1 MKFICFSFPL
11 ISLLVSLGTQADVLI
26 SLSAKLVRPPCVLTA
41 ENGEK
46 ELVINFREVA
56 LDRLTEEKQS
66 FGILIKQCELRKN
79 LQVYLSPREGS
90 TLTINNE
97 AVLATSIN
105 GLGIRFSEE
114 NKSNAL
120 NLNKWERIAPSV
132 SGDTGKV
139 VIQSQLVTNQA
150 IENLTAGPFSA
161 ALSVMVDYL

>member
-97 AVLATSIN
+97 TVLATSIN

-120 NLNKWERIAPSV
+120 NLNKWERITPSV

>member
-1 MKFICFSFPL
+1 MKLTRFVFPL
-11 ISLLVSLGTQADVLI
+11 VGLFISFGAQADVLL

-46 ELVINFREVA
+46 ELFINFREVA

-79 LQVYLSPREGS
+79 LQVYLSPREGN
-90 TLTINNE
+90 TLTVNNE
-97 AVLATSIN
+97 TVLATSIT

-114 NKSNAL
+114 NKSTAL
-120 NLNKWERIAPSV
+120 NLNKWERIAPTV
-132 SGDTGKV
+132 SGDTGKI

-150 IENLTAGPFSA
+150 LENLTAGPFTA

>member
-1 MKFICFSFPL
+1 MKFIYFSFPL

-97 AVLATSIN
+97 TVLATSIN

>member
-11 ISLLVSLGTQADVLI
+11 ISLLVSLGTQADVQI

-97 AVLATSIN
+97 TVLATSIN

>member
-46 ELVINFREVA
+46 ELVINFREVV

-97 AVLATSIN
+97 TVLATSIN

>member
-97 AVLATSIN
+97 TVLATSIN
-105 GLGIRFSEE
+105 GLGIRFLEE

>member
-97 AVLATSIN
+97 TVLATSIN

-139 VIQSQLVTNQA
+139 VIQSQLVTIKLLKISLLGHLVPLYQ
-150 IENLTAGPFSA
+150 
-161 ALSVMVDYL
+161 